1 MHYLRTK
8 TGTDFEE
15 KEPFGVKVLR
25 KIFFFVTEAN
35 PGYRNKMH
43 LVKEWLIE
51 FDENDMPYRE
61 IGLNRNGEPV
71 LAGPDDKNYGF
82 WLDTEMKFNNF
93 EGEEISKV
101 EFVKLWETYFD
112 SEGNKSHAF

>member
-1 MHYLRTK
+1 MHYLRTT

-25 KIFFFVTEAN
+25 TVLFFIPEAN

-51 FDENDMPYRE
+51 FDEKEMPYRE
-61 IGLNRNGEPV
+61 IGLNKNGEPV
-71 LAGPDDKNYGF
+71 LAGPDETNYGF

-93 EGEEISKV
+93 EGKEISKA
-101 EFVKLWETYFD
+101 EFEKIWESYFG
-112 SEGNKSHAF
+112 SENKNYAF

>member
-1 MHYLRTK
+1 MHYLRTT

-25 KIFFFVTEAN
+25 TVLFFIPEAN

-51 FDENDMPYRE
+51 FDEKEMPYRE
-61 IGLNRNGEPV
+61 MI
-71 LAGPDDKNYGF
+71 A
-82 WLDTEMKFNNF
+82 
-93 EGEEISKV
+93 
-101 EFVKLWETYFD
+101 
-112 SEGNKSHAF
+112 